1 MEPSL
6 SYEPTLTDRRLLPA
20 LLSTLGM
27 AATVGG
33 ALAFEHLGG
42 YIPCALCLTQRL
54 PYYWGIPIGLLAI
67 ATAALRLPVRLTRLL
82 LLVIGLLML
91 VGAGL
96 GVYHSG
102 VEWHFWE
109 GPATCATTASGV
121 SSNVGDLLGD
131 LNSKHGPSCTDAAL
145 RVLGLSF
152 AGWNVIAS
160 LILAGI
166 ALRGA
171 ARR

>member
-1 MEPSL
+1 MELSL
-6 SYEPTLTDRRLLPA
+6 SNSSTQPA
-20 LLSTLGM
+20 RGLAASLVATFGM

-33 ALAFEHLGG
+33 ALAFEHIGG
-42 YIPCALCLTQRL
+42 YIPCALCLMQRT
-54 PYYWGIPIGLLAI
+54 PYYWGIPIGILAIVTSILKLPVWLTRSLLAI
-67 ATAALRLPVRLTRLL
+67 
-82 LLVIGLLML
+82 IGMLML

-96 GVYHSG
+96 GVYHAG

-109 GPATCATTASGV
+109 GPATCATSAAGV
-121 SSNVGDLLGD
+121 STDVGDLLGD
-131 LNSKHGPSCTDAAL
+131 LDSKHGPSCTDAAL

-160 LILAGI
+160 LILAAI

-171 ARR
+171 AKA

>member
-1 MEPSL
+1 MADTLNPSSRL
-6 SYEPTLTDRRLLPA
+6 SLAA

-33 ALAFEHLGG
+33 ALAFEHIGG
-42 YIPCALCLTQRL
+42 YIPCALCLLQRN
-54 PYYWGIPIGLLAI
+54 PYYIGLPLGLLALVSV
-67 ATAALRLPVRLTRLL
+67 ALKLPPWTTRLL
-82 LLVIGLLML
+82 LAAIAVLMI
-91 VGAGL
+91 VGAGM
-96 GVYHSG
+96 GVYHAG
-102 VEWHFWE
+102 VEWQFWE

-131 LNSKHGPSCTDAAL
+131 LDSKHGPSCTEAAL

-160 LILAGI
+160 LVLAGI
-166 ALRGA
+166 AGYGA
-171 ARR
+171 AKA

>member
-1 MEPSL
+1 MTS
-6 SYEPTLTDRRLLPA
+6 SDRRLLPS
-20 LLSTLGM
+20 LLVTIGM

-33 ALAFEHLGG
+33 ALAFEHIGG
-42 YIPCALCLTQRL
+42 YIPCALCLMQRT

-67 ATAALRLPVRLTRLL
+67 VSSVVKLPVRLTRVLL
-82 LLVIGLLML
+82 GVIAILML
-91 VGAGL
+91 VGAGM
-96 GVYHSG
+96 GVYHAG

-109 GPATCATTASGV
+109 GPATCATSAQGV

-131 LNSKHGPSCTDAAL
+131 LDSKHGPSCTDAAL

-166 ALRGA
+166 ALRGVA
-171 ARR
+171 KK